1 MTTTKWLRTSAPK
14 IPWMARPTRE
24 ERSPKESSAR
34 DGMEIL
40 RPGKS
45 RAALDKDLE
54 PAEPGA
60 RRPRATAR
68 TSSSEET
75 GRVESRRNHEAL
87 APFTRIGTRTR

>member
-40 RPGKS
+40 RLGKS
-45 RAALDKDLE
+45 RTALDKDFE
-54 PAEPGA
+54 PAEPGG

-68 TSSSEET
+68 TSSSEEA
-75 GRVESRRNHEAL
+75 GRVVSRRNHDGL
-87 APFTRIGTRTR
+87 APFTPTGTRTR